1 MEGLR
6 SLDYKRWAAHALFQ
20 YERPKGYPFDQDEFP
35 DFEPPLD
42 DNDLIDYFQTA
53 LPNGYQFREDQDY
66 LSPIPTTELTLNPNL
81 NQNPGW

>member
-1 MEGLR
+1 MHCFNTN
-6 SLDYKRWAAHALFQ
+6 DQMAI
-20 YERPKGYPFDQDEFP
+20 PFDQDEFP

-53 LPNGYQFREDQDY
+53 LTDEYQFREGQDY